1 MLISR
6 PLSLSLSVLCSVQCA
21 GRVSLKAL
29 CPSFPDLRVSGG
41 GMGLWGDPLSSPLVW
56 WWSAQAPWALCPYV
70 SPQEEHLL
78 GIPLR
83 SGCCHCCFSVPKAHE
98 YLACVHEPRK
108 CLQTNHQIKP
118 VRYSA
123 DTVGVQF
130 KGLQVLGLSR
140 LETKERSQSWQ
151 RYQSFN
157 RWNVLYIW
165 SKRVLERYPLWIADD
180 RQNTES
186 AIFFTLGGWGVY
198 QVQGELTTDWLIHY
212 IGYQGKPVDGNIP
225 LLAPEAKYFHTLL
238 IYQQIAIL
246 KMPENAEGINKK
258 GW

>member
-41 GMGLWGDPLSSPLVW
+41 GMGLWGDTLSLPPSSPLVW
-56 WWSAQAPWALCPYV
+56 WWSAQAPWALCPYL

-83 SGCCHCCFSVPKAHE
+83 SGCWHCCFSVPKAHE
-98 YLACVHEPRK
+98 YLGCVHEPRK

-118 VRYSA
+118 VRCSA

-151 RYQSFN
+151 RYQRFH
-157 RWNVLYIW
+157 RWGDFHVR
-165 SKRVLERYPLWIADD
+165 SKRVLER
-180 RQNTES
+180 
-186 AIFFTLGGWGVY
+186 
-198 QVQGELTTDWLIHY
+198 H
-212 IGYQGKPVDGNIP
+212 
-225 LLAPEAKYFHTLL
+225 LLR
-238 IYQQIAIL
+238 
-246 KMPENAEGINKK
+246 
-258 GW
+258 

>member
-21 GRVSLKAL
+21 GHVSLKAL

-41 GMGLWGDPLSSPLVW
+41 GMGLWGDTLSLPPSSPLVW
-56 WWSAQAPWALCPYV
+56 WWSAQAPWALCPYL
-70 SPQEEHLL
+70 SPQEKHLL

-118 VRYSA
+118 VRCSA

-151 RYQSFN
+151 RYHRFH
-157 RWNVLYIW
+157 RRGDFHVW
-165 SKRVLERYPLWIADD
+165 S
-180 RQNTES
+180 
-186 AIFFTLGGWGVY
+186 
-198 QVQGELTTDWLIHY
+198 
-212 IGYQGKPVDGNIP
+212 
-225 LLAPEAKYFHTLL
+225 
-238 IYQQIAIL
+238 
-246 KMPENAEGINKK
+246 
-258 GW
+258 

>member
-41 GMGLWGDPLSSPLVW
+41 GMGLWGDTLSLPPSSPLVW
-56 WWSAQAPWALCPYV
+56 WWSAQAPWALCPYL
-70 SPQEEHLL
+70 SPPEEHLL
-78 GIPLR
+78 GIRLR
-83 SGCCHCCFSVPKAHE
+83 SGCWHCCFSVPKAHE
-98 YLACVHEPRK
+98 YLGCVHEPRK

-118 VRYSA
+118 VRCSA

-151 RYQSFN
+151 RYQRFH
-157 RWNVLYIW
+157 RRGDFHVW
-165 SKRVLERYPLWIADD
+165 SKRVLERHPLWIAGDK
-180 RQNTES
+180 QKT
-186 AIFFTLGGWGVY
+186 AAAALFTRGIGSPPVTVGMNSRLASGLQWLPWKP
-198 QVQGELTTDWLIHY
+198 GER
-212 IGYQGKPVDGNIP
+212 PIP
-225 LLAPEAKYFHTLL
+225 LLTPQAK
-238 IYQQIAIL
+238 
-246 KMPENAEGINKK
+246 
-258 GW
+258 